1 MHGFCNKLLE
11 NAQLSG
17 NNCNGFSRFGWWIVG
32 KRNQRF
38 WFRMTLVKYSCN
50 FTFDQFWMRLLM
62 KTNEKL
68 DRKFR
73 TWLVRRLSSSKG
85 FLHSHVQKTVCK
97 PQWSD
102 NCPKSH
108 LIIHFLCWKKKSQF
122 FSHPTYALFLFHFV
136 GFPARSNT
144 DWRVSPHTHE
154 HREKESRPTFLELG
168 KSWMISWQKN

>member
-1 MHGFCNKLLE
+1 M
-11 NAQLSG
+11 
-17 NNCNGFSRFGWWIVG
+17 
-32 KRNQRF
+32 
-38 WFRMTLVKYSCN
+38 
-50 FTFDQFWMRLLM
+50 
-62 KTNEKL
+62 NEKL

-73 TWLVRRLSSSKG
+73 TWLVRRLSSSKC

-102 NCPKSH
+102 NRPKSH

-168 KSWMISWQKN
+168 KSWMISWQKKLKKKNWEKPSSKNGYVYKIGWVFYSFLLWLWTKNCVTVKI